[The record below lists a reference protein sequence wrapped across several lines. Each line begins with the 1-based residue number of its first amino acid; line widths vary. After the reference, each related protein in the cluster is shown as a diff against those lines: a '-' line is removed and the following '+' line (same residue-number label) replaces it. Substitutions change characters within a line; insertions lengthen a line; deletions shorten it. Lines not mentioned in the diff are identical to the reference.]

1 MINKKLSSALLIS
14 YLLLLIWILL
24 FKFSLSFSDI
34 AARLDQAVRS
44 VNLLP
49 FQGSKVVNGRLVLNE
64 IILNGLIFVPL
75 GVLLGISA
83 KNFSLI
89 KKFAF
94 IFSFSLVIEL
104 LQFILGIGVTD
115 VTDLLM
121 NSVGGIL
128 GIGVYQGLSL
138 LVPETKLDRSLIV
151 IGLIIGIFFLSMLS
165 LLRFSY
171 H

>member
-1 MINKKLSSALLIS
+1 MSHKKLSSVLLIS

-49 FQGSKVVNGRLVLNE
+49 FQGSKVVNGKLVLNE

-75 GVLLGISA
+75 GVLLGIAA
-83 KNFSLI
+83 KNLSLI
-89 KKFAF
+89 KKFVF
-94 IFSFSLVIEL
+94 ICLFSFAIEI

-128 GIGVYQGLSL
+128 GVGVYYGLAL
-138 LVPETKLDRSLIV
+138 LVPETKLDR
-151 IGLIIGIFFLSMLS
+151 GLIIVGLTIGILFLGMVS

>member
-34 AARLDQAVRS
+34 AVRLDQAVRS

-89 KKFAF
+89 KKVAF